1 MTDSLEIRR
10 ELELAEQLIH
20 DYLPVFVT
28 RGFSYRQMHV
38 ETSKV
43 VADSAVFH
51 FENQSTGMK
60 IRLAYFPPYH
70 DIQRSF
76 VLTITNRRGEKLY
89 VNEYLRVHKRFDHLE
104 KFTDKGNSTDF
115 KAFWEKFFKSLEDLF
130 STDLKDI
137 LEAKEWENVPFNWGD
152 YR

>member
-1 MTDSLEIRR
+1 MTDSPEIRK
-10 ELELAEQLIH
+10 ELEVAAQLVH
-20 DYLPVFVT
+20 EYLPIFAA
-28 RGFSYRQMHV
+28 RGFSYVQMHV

-43 VADSAVFH
+43 VADSAVFP

-89 VNEYLRVHKRFDHLE
+89 VNEYLRVHKRF
-104 KFTDKGNSTDF
+104 
-115 KAFWEKFFKSLEDLF
+115 
-130 STDLKDI
+130 
-137 LEAKEWENVPFNWGD
+137 
-152 YR
+152 